1 MADTQTAEQT
11 TQTAV
16 NDSEYEKTLMIATLL
31 CFLLS
36 DSETVERTITVNDS
50 KEAELY
56 KFLFFCSMFVVDLF
70 CLLFLVHCFH
80 VSPFLFL
87 ICFVVNLLSW
97 TTSPY
102 TQIADKP
109 VVESSPN

>member
-1 MADTQTAEQT
+1 MTDTQTAEQT

-16 NDSEYEKTLMIATLL
+16 NDSELMIATLL

-56 KFLFFCSMFVVDLF
+56 KFLFFCSMFVVDLS
-70 CLLFLVHCFH
+70 CLLFLIHCFH
-80 VSPFLFL
+80 FAPFLFL
-87 ICFVVNLLSW
+87 ICYVVNLLSW
-97 TTSPY
+97 TMSPY
-102 TQIADKP
+102 TDKP